1 MAQCK
6 KESQPK
12 MAKRKKTDLR
22 KAALVL
28 EMKETEGRSER
39 EVAAATGV
47 SASTVHRIVS
57 GAHGWGEVAE
67 RELFKRYR
75 EEQNK
80 ALEQVN
86 RTMAAEALIKAY
98 GKMDQAS
105 FYQLVFGAAIMTD
118 KARLLAGEATSI
130 VEVHSKADVEALD
143 KLSRMLS
150 DSLISTEDSA
160 IDVTPGTAKIVDK

>member
-1 MAQCK
+1 
-6 KESQPK
+6 
-12 MAKRKKTDLR
+12 MAKRTKTRLGT
-22 KAALVL
+22 AALVM

-39 EVAAATGV
+39 EIAEATGV

-57 GAHGWGEVAE
+57 RAHGWGEVAE
-67 RELFKRYR
+67 RDVFKRYR

-118 KARLLAGEATSI
+118 KARLLAGESTQN
-130 VEVHSKADVEALD
+130 VEVHNKHEIEGLD
-143 KLSRMLS
+143 KLSELLS
-150 DSLISTEDSA
+150 QRLISTEKPA
-160 IDVTPGTAKIVDK
+160 IDVTPLPRDSTSKQP